1 MRSPFFAVITAA
13 LSLPSIALNIAVA
26 QNVDGVA
33 PELQQQRQPLPG
45 LVAGTESWIVH
56 FQNRPFDLSAFRAE
70 MYGNKNPEVIATIV
84 KDLEAKVQEHQKK
97 FCNDIVA
104 LGGRVT
110 HQWWLVNACCIE
122 VAPRH
127 LAAIRQMGNVAMLE
141 PNVEVMPLI
150 KTATNAANHNSDAL
164 NAKGVTGNG
173 VACAIID
180 TGQDSNMNGT
190 GVPHITYSRLGT
202 AATRL
207 VKNMQIGTQPPDDV
221 HGHGTGVASI
231 AAGYKWNNTAA
242 DNGHAYNANIVG
254 YSIANTTSG
263 SSSAANE
270 ASGYQN
276 AAADAASFKIV
287 ATNLSYSGSSNVV
300 DVAALAQD
308 SAALN
313 ADLLNATAAGNS
325 GTSVASSLPNVNGLS
340 VGAVNND
347 THTLASFSSRGVQGG
362 RLFPNLCANGVST
375 VMALRNNESGN
386 YTASGTSMASPQVC
400 GAATLIRGANTA
412 LKSDETRAILLAS
425 TELNPGSGS
434 GLNSTGTGAGYLR
447 DDRAYDVATTASQH
461 GRATLNATTTSW
473 TRSIA
478 VTAAKT
484 VQIGIA
490 WHRLDVTTSG
500 TTWSNLDV
508 ELKRGT
514 TVLASSKTA
523 SNTEEFIRY
532 VPATTETLTIVVT
545 LVGGVVGGSAQPF
558 GWATWIDGAT
568 TKVPGEYVLYGSGCK
583 GTGTIPGG
591 GPVVPSGGYDSTFG
605 NSANRFP
612 LATGNMHYMQ
622 SHGSGEFAGVTP
634 IYGFNFRNRTGF
646 AQNAGTIDIAIF
658 VGYTANPANAL
669 VPTYASNW
677 TGTPTK
683 VYSGTLNVPAFASQ
697 TDPKVWTLK
706 IPFVAPFIYAPSR
719 GNFLWEA
726 QTNATTIASPN
737 YYDSVSA
744 TTVDGARIYNTTSS
758 TATTGTVA
766 PGYVVVTQL
775 ASPGGTGAIVAMSNT
790 GVPEINTSFQL
801 AVTQARPSSVAILYL
816 GASQLNVSLGALA
829 AGCSVYCS
837 YDVLLGAVPTN
848 ATGSGSLTLPVPNST
863 GLIGIKFYNQY
874 IVLDAPANT
883 LGLTFTNGGAGK
895 IGG

>member
-1 MRSPFFAVITAA
+1 MRKSLLAAVAAA
-13 LSLPSIALNIAVA
+13 LVA
-26 QNVDGVA
+26 CPLTAQVA
-33 PELQQQRQPLPG
+33 GEAPVTTAKPLPG

-84 KDLEAKVQEHQKK
+84 KDLEAKVQAHQKK

-110 HQWWLVNACCIE
+110 HQWWLINACCIE

-141 PNVEVMPLI
+141 PNVEVMPQI

-164 NAKGVTGNG
+164 NAKSVTGAG

-180 TGQDSNMNGT
+180 TGQDSNMNGS
-190 GVPHITYSRLGT
+190 GNPHITYSRLGT

-207 VKNMQIGTQPPDDV
+207 VKNVALGTQPADDV

-231 AAGYKWNNTAA
+231 SAGYKWNTTQA

-254 YSIANTTSG
+254 YAIANTTSG
-263 SSSAANE
+263 SSSAAVQ
-270 ASGYQN
+270 ASAYQT
-276 AAADAASFKIV
+276 AATDAASFKIV
-287 ATNLSYSGSSNVV
+287 ATNLSYSGSSSVTGA
-300 DVAALAQD
+300 AALAQD

-313 ADLLNATAAGNS
+313 ADILNATAAGNF
-325 GTSVASSLPNVNGLS
+325 GTNVSSSLPNVNGLS

-447 DDRAYDVATTASQH
+447 DDRAHDVATTASRH
-461 GRATLNATTTSW
+461 GRATLNATTTTW
-473 TRSIA
+473 TRSLA

-490 WHRLDVTTSG
+490 WHRLDVTSTG
-500 TTWSNLDV
+500 TTWTNLDLR
-508 ELKRGT
+508 LKRGS
-514 TVLASSKTA
+514 TVLASSTTA

-532 VPATTETLTIVVT
+532 VPAVTETLTIEVT
-545 LVGGVVGGSAQPF
+545 LNGSVIGGSAQPF
-558 GWATWIDGAT
+558 GWATWLDSAS
-568 TKVPGEYVLYGSGCK
+568 TKIPGEYVLYGSGCK

-591 GPVVPSGGYDSTFG
+591 GPVVPSGGYDLKYG

-612 LATGNMHYMQ
+612 LSTPNMHYMQ

-634 IYGFNFRNRTGF
+634 IYGFNFRNRANV
-646 AQNAGTIDIAIF
+646 AQNAGTINIAIF
-658 VGYTANPANAL
+658 VGYTSNPARTL
-669 VPTYASNW
+669 STTYASNW
-677 TGTPTK
+677 LGTPTK
-683 VYSGTLNVPAFASQ
+683 VYSGNLNVPAVAAQ

-706 IPFVAPFIYAPSR
+706 VPFVAPFIYAPTR

-726 QTNATTIASPN
+726 QTGASTISSFN

-744 TTVDGARIYNTTSS
+744 ATVDGARIYNTTSS
-758 TATTGTVA
+758 SATTGTVA
-766 PGYVVVTQL
+766 AGYVVVTQL
-775 ASPGGTGAIVAMSNT
+775 ATPGGPGAIVNLKNT
-790 GVPEINTSFQL
+790 GVPEIATSFSVDVSG
-801 AVTQARPSSVAILYL
+801 AKASSVAVLWL
-816 GASQLNVSLGALA
+816 GANQLNVSLGTLA
-829 AGCSVYCS
+829 PGCTLYAS
-837 YDVLLGAVPTN
+837 YDAILGAVPTS
-848 ATGSGSLTLPVPNST
+848 AAGSGSLTLGVPNNT
-863 GLIGIKFYNQY
+863 ALIGVKFYNQY
-874 IVLDAPANT
+874 MVLDAGANT
-883 LGLTFTNGGAGK
+883 LGLVFSNGGAGK

>member
-1 MRSPFFAVITAA
+1 MRSPSLAVITAA
-13 LSLPSIALNIAVA
+13 LSLPTIVSTRAVA
-26 QNVDGVA
+26 QDAAGFVA
-33 PELQQQRQPLPG
+33 EQQQRQPLPG

-447 DDRAYDVATTASQH
+447 DDRAYDVATTASLH

-532 VPATTETLTIVVT
+532 VPAATETLTIEVT

-558 GWATWIDGAT
+558 GWATWFDSAT
-568 TKVPGEYVLYGSGCK
+568 TKVPGEYVLYGAGCK
-583 GTGTIPGG
+583 GTGISPAG
-591 GPVVPSGGYDSTFG
+591 GPVIPPQYT
-605 NSANRFP
+605 SAWAEINNVFP
-612 LATGNMHYMQ
+612 VGWNDQHYMQ
-622 SHGSGEFAGVTP
+622 AHGASEVSSATLSVLGLA
-634 IYGFNFRNRTGF
+634 FRSKLNSTLTARTIPC
-646 AQNAGTIDIAIF
+646 TVSI
-658 VGYTANPANAL
+658 GYTSNSATSLNA
-669 VPTYASNW
+669 TFASNW
-677 TGTPTK
+677 AATPT
-683 VYSGTLNVPAFASQ
+683 VGFSGNLNVPSDVANTDLTKFA
-697 TDPKVWTLK
+697 TKVT
-706 IPFVAPFIYAPSR
+706 FTAPFIYIPAR
-719 GNFLWEA
+719 GNLLWEFE
-726 QTNATTIASPN
+726 NKATVGSINVYDAVQNSSRQIGRIFATGVASTSGTFRAN
-737 YYDSVSA
+737 EGLVVQLMSA
-744 TTVDGARIYNTTSS
+744 
-758 TATTGTVA
+758 
-766 PGYVVVTQL
+766 
-775 ASPGGTGAIVAMSNT
+775 GGPGAIVDMTNT

-801 AVTQARPSSVAILYL
+801 AISKARPNSVAVLYL
-816 GASQLNVSLGALA
+816 GASQINVSLGTIAP
-829 AGCSVYCS
+829 GCSLYCS
-837 YDVLLGAVPTN
+837 YDVLLGAV
-848 ATGSGSLTLPVPNST
+848 ATGAAGAGSLTLPIPNVT

-874 IVLDAPANT
+874 IALDAPANT